1 MNFTFHCIEVCF
13 RLYKEFCNLYTNFE
27 LTPHSPWTVQP
38 REMSMQTSSFKSP
51 QHYLHL
57 MEKETNLVLQ
67 PQLKTPNSGMFSHKT
82 KSFCKFKTL
91 LFCVAFGYLSS
102 FISFNT
108 LIKLEFD
115 FIYPLTPYGLDHN
128 RKMMVSKPL
137 RIIYLKPT
145 NINCI

>member
-1 MNFTFHCIEVCF
+1 
-13 RLYKEFCNLYTNFE
+13 
-27 LTPHSPWTVQP
+27 
-38 REMSMQTSSFKSP
+38 
-51 QHYLHL
+51 

-128 RKMMVSKPL
+128 RKMMGVKATKNNL
-137 RIIYLKPT
+137 FKT
-145 NINCI
+145 NKYKLHIR